1 MLNMIASTLAIGWE
15 WSKIGR
21 ILGVSPW
28 RWPKNEAV
36 FLLFFPLK
44 SVASCWPA
52 LRPRNHTG
60 HNQIYKAK
68 HLEGLN
74 VPAIYPPVIQQFAMQ
89 VLAEKNMMAYLALRI
104 TQR

>member
-28 RWPKNEAV
+28 RWPKKRSGLPVV
-36 FLLFFPLK
+36 FPFKKRCELL
-44 SVASCWPA
+44 ASLATKEPHRSQSD
-52 LRPRNHTG
+52 LQGKTSG
-60 HNQIYKAK
+60 
-68 HLEGLN
+68 GLN

>member
-1 MLNMIASTLAIGWE
+1 LDGNGPKLEEFWE
-15 WSKIGR
+15 FP
-21 ILGVSPW
+21 LGDGQ
-28 RWPKNEAV
+28 KNEAV

-74 VPAIYPPVIQQFAMQ
+74 VPVIYPPVIQQFAMQ